1 VWVLWNGASCG
12 GLPYNTGLAPV
23 SKSGDSILS
32 KAALYLTCG
41 SAIAILG
48 SIAVSQILLGLALVA
63 LLLSGAR
70 LRFPPIKLPLAIFI
84 AWTILAVLLSAD
96 PRAGTPQI
104 RKMILFFVLLLVL
117 STLRNLAQV
126 RAVVLIWGCVAS
138 ISALISFLQFWQ
150 KYHVWLK
157 DPHHRTFYDFY
168 VSERITGFMS
178 HWMTFGGEEMIVVL
192 MLLAFLFFSRE
203 RKWKPLAWAC
213 VGILAVSL
221 VLGMTRSIFLLGLP
235 LGVCYLVWFW
245 RRWLLLLAP
254 VALGI
259 AMLIAPLRERIFSAF
274 QPHGQTDSNEHRD
287 ILRRA
292 GLEMVKAHPLFGLG
306 PEQIKPQFK
315 NYVQPGTVLPEGWY
329 GHLHNIYLQFA
340 AERGIPGLLAL
351 LWMIGKMLRDFVLG
365 LRRRDLDPEARFVLH
380 GAIAVILG
388 ILAAGYFEYNL
399 GDSEVL
405 TMFLNVVALGYVALG
420 TARARERIPTEAAKL
435 AA

>member
-1 VWVLWNGASCG
+1 LATVPRSG
-12 GLPYNTGLAPV
+12 GT
-23 SKSGDSILS
+23 ILS

-48 SIAVSQILLGLALVA
+48 SIAISQILLGLALVA

-84 AWTILAVLLSAD
+84 GWTIVAVFLSAD

-104 RKMILFFVLLLVL
+104 RKTILFFILLLVL
-117 STLRNLAQV
+117 STLRDAAQV

-138 ISALISFLQFWQ
+138 VSALVSFYQFWE
-150 KYHVWLK
+150 KYRVWLN

-203 RKWKPLAWAC
+203 RKWKPLVWTG

-235 LGVCYLVWFW
+235 LGVCYLIWFW

-259 AMLIAPLRERIFSAF
+259 AVLITPLRERIFSAF
-274 QPHGQTDSNEHRD
+274 QPHGQTDSNKHRD

-292 GLEMVKAHPLFGLG
+292 GWEMVKAHPLFGLG

-315 NYVQPGTVLPEGWY
+315 NYVQPGIDLPEGWY
-329 GHLHNIYLQFA
+329 GHLHNIYLQYA

-351 LWMIGKMLRDFVLG
+351 LWMIGKMLFDFVLG
-365 LRRRDLDPEARFVLH
+365 LRRGNLDPEARFVLH
-380 GAIAVILG
+380 GAIAVIAA

-405 TMFLNVVALGYVALG
+405 TMFLNVAAFGYVALR
-420 TARARERIPTEAAKL
+420 TAGAKL

>member
-1 VWVLWNGASCG
+1 VRTPRGDQT
-12 GLPYNTGLAPV
+12 YNTGLA
-23 SKSGDSILS
+23 ILP

-41 SAIAILG
+41 SAIAILF
-48 SIAVSQILLGLALVA
+48 SIAISQILLGLAVVA
-63 LLLSGAR
+63 LLISGTR
-70 LRFPPIKLPLAIFI
+70 MQFPPIKLPLAIFI
-84 AWTILAVLLSAD
+84 GWTVLAVVLSAD

-104 RKMILFFVLLLVL
+104 RKLILFFILLLVL
-117 STLRNLAQV
+117 STFRGVAQV
-126 RAVVLIWGCVAS
+126 RFVVLTWGCVAGA
-138 ISALISFLQFWQ
+138 SALISFYQFWE
-150 KYHVWLK
+150 KYHVWLRESNGK
-157 DPHHRTFYDFY
+157 TFYDFY
-168 VSERITGFMS
+168 VSARITGWMS
-178 HWMTFGGEEMIVVL
+178 HWMTFGGEEMVVVL

-203 RKWKPLAWAC
+203 RKWKPLVWAG

-259 AMLIAPLRERIFSAF
+259 AMLIGPLRERVFSAF
-274 QPHGQTDSNEHRD
+274 QPHGQTDSNLHRD
-287 ILRRA
+287 ILRRT
-292 GLEMVKAHPLFGLG
+292 GWEMVKAHPLFGLG

-315 NYVQPGTVLPEGWY
+315 NYVPPGTVLPEGWY
-329 GHLHNIYLQFA
+329 GHLHNIYLQYA

-351 LWMIGKMLRDFVLG
+351 LWMIGKMIRDFAIG

-380 GAIAVILG
+380 GAIAVILA

-405 TMFLNVVALGYVALG
+405 TMFLNAAAFGYVALATG
-420 TARARERIPTEAAKL
+420 RVKEPIPTEAVKL

>member
-1 VWVLWNGASCG
+1 LE
-12 GLPYNTGLAPV
+12 
-23 SKSGDSILS
+23 
-32 KAALYLTCG
+32 
-41 SAIAILG
+41 
-48 SIAVSQILLGLALVA
+48 
-63 LLLSGAR
+63 
-70 LRFPPIKLPLAIFI
+70 
-84 AWTILAVLLSAD
+84 
-96 PRAGTPQI
+96 
-104 RKMILFFVLLLVL
+104 
-117 STLRNLAQV
+117 QV
-126 RAVVLIWGCVAS
+126 RAVVLIWGCVATV
-138 ISALISFLQFWQ
+138 SALISFYQFWQ
-150 KYHVWLK
+150 KYHLWLK

-274 QPHGQTDSNEHRD
+274 QPHGQTDSNMHRD

-292 GLEMVKAHPLFGLG
+292 GWEMVKSHPLFGLG

-315 NYVQPGTVLPEGWY
+315 NYVQPGIDLPEGWY
-329 GHLHNIYLQFA
+329 GHLHNIYLQYA